1 MKIGYYIKNS
11 PTKEIISN
19 GSFATLEDAITTFA
33 QLKNL
38 PIDSFLGM
46 FSVVMLKMEQQ
57 ILYGGTF
64 MRERMLQAN

>member
-11 PTKEIISN
+11 PTKEVISN

-38 PIDSFLGM
+38 PIDTFLSI
-46 FSVVMLKMEQQ
+46 FSVVVIKK
-57 ILYGGTF
+57 
-64 MRERMLQAN
+64 

>member
-19 GSFATLEDAITTFA
+19 GSFSTLEDAITTFA

-38 PIDSFLGM
+38 PIDTFLSM
-46 FSVVMLKMEQQ
+46 FSVVVIKK
-57 ILYGGTF
+57 
-64 MRERMLQAN
+64 